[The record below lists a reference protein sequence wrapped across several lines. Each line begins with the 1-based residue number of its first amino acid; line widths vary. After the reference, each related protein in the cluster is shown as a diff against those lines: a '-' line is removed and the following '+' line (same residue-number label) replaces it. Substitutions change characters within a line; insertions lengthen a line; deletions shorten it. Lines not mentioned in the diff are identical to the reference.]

1 MQTWREGPGEHQGEA
16 SLGRRTLL
24 PEERRRVALRDKPP
38 GQGHWPTSRAEAACH
53 VLGPAGVRAAGQR
66 LQSVTAPVS
75 RDGTAASGTLP
86 FTDVLLPRMR
96 TGKGLHREK
105 HEPVFAGW
113 IPQLQFGGK
122 GAEDHRS
129 LAHTC

>member
-1 MQTWREGPGEHQGEA
+1 MQTCREGPGEQQGEA
-16 SLGRRTLL
+16 SLGRGHCFQ
-24 PEERRRVALRDKPP
+24 RREGVWPRQDKPP
-38 GQGHWPTSRAEAACH
+38 GWALANKPSRGRLH
-53 VLGPAGVRAAGQR
+53 VLGPAGVQAAGQR
-66 LQSVTAPVS
+66 LQSVTAP
-75 RDGTAASGTLP
+75 GTLP